1 MKPHAFAVLFANAL
15 VEIAICANK
24 PLPFLAFLPTLT
36 SYNSQII
43 IHIFVISKL
52 YKGENAEF

>member
-1 MKPHAFAVLFANAL
+1 MKPDAFAVLFANAL

-36 SYNSQII
+36 SYVGSE
-43 IHIFVISKL
+43 SKQMV
-52 YKGENAEF
+52 

>member
-1 MKPHAFAVLFANAL
+1 MIAISHMKPHAFAVLFANAL

-36 SYNSQII
+36 SYVGSE
-43 IHIFVISKL
+43 SKQMV
-52 YKGENAEF
+52 